1 MIDEPMHPFPCE
13 ACRTIDRADGVED
26 GKLYRSFA
34 PGPRAEHPFIH
45 GVERAQHRAADI
57 ITAFAGSIPFIYIH
71 LAWFTLWV
79 AANLGALGRS
89 LKFDPFPF
97 GLLTMIVSLEAIF
110 LSTFILITQ
119 NRQEARSE
127 LRAEFDFRNNVRGE
141 IWAAHIGQAL
151 GLDAEHVEDIVR
163 RTVESYVTEAEAQAE

>member
-1 MIDEPMHPFPCE
+1 MTIQAPIEPKHPALLRKE
-13 ACRTIDRADGVED
+13 AE
-26 GKLYRSFA
+26 
-34 PGPRAEHPFIH
+34 RAESVQNQI
-45 GVERAQHRAADI
+45 ADS
-57 ITAFAGSIPFIYIH
+57 ITTFAGSMMFVYIH
-71 LAWFTLWV
+71 LLWFAVWIIFRV
-79 AANLGALGRS
+79 E
-89 LKFDPFPF
+89 KYPF

-151 GLDAEHVEDIVR
+151 GLDADHVEDIVR
-163 RTVESYVTEAEAQAE
+163 RTVESYVMEAEAQAG

>member
-1 MIDEPMHPFPCE
+1 MTDEATHPEACE
-13 ACRTIDRADGVED
+13 ACRIIDRADGVED

-34 PGPRAEHPFIH
+34 PDPRTDHRLRR
-45 GVERAQHRAADI
+45 GVEHAQHRAADAI
-57 ITAFAGSIPFIYIH
+57 SGFAGSIPFIYIH
-71 LAWFTLWV
+71 VVWFVLWI
-79 AANLGALGRS
+79 AINLGALGRAR
-89 LKFDPFPF
+89 KFDPFPF
-97 GLLTMIVSLEAIF
+97 GLLTLIVSLEAIF

-151 GLDAEHVEDIVR
+151 GLDAHHVEDVVR
-163 RTVESYVTEAEAQAE
+163 RTVQSYVKEAEAQEE

>member
-1 MIDEPMHPFPCE
+1 MTEESRQRETCE

-26 GKLYRSFA
+26 GKLYRSFV
-34 PGPRAEHPFIH
+34 PDPRHRFRRGVLHAEHR
-45 GVERAQHRAADI
+45 VADAI
-57 ITAFAGSIPFIYIH
+57 SGFAGSIPFIYIH
-71 LAWFTLWV
+71 VVWFTLWV
-79 AANLGALGRS
+79 AINLGVLGGALE
-89 LKFDPFPF
+89 FDPFPF

-151 GLDAEHVEDIVR
+151 GLDAKHVEDVVR
-163 RTVESYVTEAEAQAE
+163 RTVQSYVTEVEAQEQ

>member
-1 MIDEPMHPFPCE
+1 MMDGPVHPLPCE

-34 PGPRAEHPFIH
+34 PNPRAEHRLRH
-45 GVERAQHRAADI
+45 GVERAQHQAADAI
-57 ITAFAGSIPFIYIH
+57 SAFAGSIPFIYIH
-71 LAWFTLWV
+71 VGWFTMWV
-79 AANLGALGRS
+79 AVNLGAFGRARR
-89 LKFDPFPF
+89 FDPFPF

-119 NRQEARSE
+119 NRQEARSD

-151 GLDAEHVEDIVR
+151 GLDADHIEDIVR
-163 RTVESYVTEAEAQAE
+163 RTVESYVMEADAHAQ

>member
-1 MIDEPMHPFPCE
+1 MN
-13 ACRTIDRADGVED
+13 DGVVGDLEVPVLID
-26 GKLYRSFA
+26 
-34 PGPRAEHPFIH
+34 PGEPFLCELFVHCPLDCLVDQLVRHRTARARE
-45 GVERAQHRAADI
+45 
-57 ITAFAGSIPFIYIH
+57 
-71 LAWFTLWV
+71 
-79 AANLGALGRS
+79 
-89 LKFDPFPF
+89 FDPFPF

-151 GLDAEHVEDIVR
+151 GLDADHVEEVVR
-163 RTVESYVTEAEAQAE
+163 TTVENYLAEAEAQIE

>member
-1 MIDEPMHPFPCE
+1 MMDRPVHPLPCE

-34 PGPRAEHPFIH
+34 PPRAEHPLRRGLEH
-45 GVERAQHRAADI
+45 LQHLAAD
-57 ITAFAGSIPFIYIH
+57 AVSGFAGSIPFIYIH
-71 LAWFTLWV
+71 VVWFTLWV
-79 AANLGALGRS
+79 SINLGAFGRARE
-89 LKFDPFPF
+89 FDPFPF

-119 NRQEARSE
+119 NRQESRSE

-151 GLDAEHVEDIVR
+151 GLDADHVEDIVR
-163 RTVESYVTEAEAQAE
+163 RTVESYVMEADAQAQ

>member
-1 MIDEPMHPFPCE
+1 MTEESRHPETCE

-34 PGPRAEHPFIH
+34 PDPRAEHRFRR
-45 GVERAQHRAADI
+45 GVVHAEHRVADAI
-57 ITAFAGSIPFIYIH
+57 SGFAGSIPFIYIH
-71 LAWFTLWV
+71 VLWFTLWV
-79 AANLGALGRS
+79 AINLGALGRA
-89 LKFDPFPF
+89 LEFDPFPF

-119 NRQEARSE
+119 NRQEARTE

-151 GLDAEHVEDIVR
+151 GLDAKHVEDVVR
-163 RTVESYVTEAEAQAE
+163 RTVQSYVMEAQAQDQ

>member
-1 MIDEPMHPFPCE
+1 MTDGSVHPLTCE
-13 ACRTIDRADGVED
+13 ACRVIDRADGVED
-26 GKLYRSFA
+26 GKLYQSFA
-34 PGPRAEHPFIH
+34 PGPRGEHRFLH
-45 GVERAQHRAADI
+45 GVEHAQNRAADAI
-57 ITAFAGSIPFIYIH
+57 SGFAGSTPFIYIH
-71 LAWFTLWV
+71 VVWFTLWV
-79 AANLGALGRS
+79 AINLGALGRS

-141 IWAAHIGQAL
+141 IWAAHIGQLSAWTQSTSRTSL
-151 GLDAEHVEDIVR
+151 GEPSKAM
-163 RTVESYVTEAEAQAE
+163 